1 MGFYY
6 STMIV
11 GALPLILQI
20 ALNDTHGNDRD
31 AVESDIADNL
41 YSRFVYIVTT
51 VSRINLETSEI
62 IYYRTTNII

>member
-1 MGFYY
+1 
-6 STMIV
+6 MIV

-31 AVESDIADNL
+31 AIESDIADNL

-51 VSRINLETSEI
+51 VSRINLETPKKM
-62 IYYRTTNII
+62 YNCTTNIN